1 MQAQDAKY
9 KKWGWGALIGLAAVI
24 VIAGLAVAI
33 SMSAPKKTTEADKA
47 STGPSSVASNTDNS
61 SNKSDNK
68 DEGREDNDKG
78 DTDGTDGTDG
88 IDGTNNSGNSNNS
101 NNSSNSSNAG
111 NTNSGNAN
119 TASNMPKTGPEEDIA
134 SIIAWAAIAG
144 LGAYYFLNAKKSA

>member
-47 STGPSSVASNTDNS
+47 STGPSSVASNTGNS

-78 DTDGTDGTDG
+78 STDGTDGT
-88 IDGTNNSGNSNNS
+88 DGTNNSGNSNNS
-101 NNSSNSSNAG
+101 NNSSNSG
-111 NTNSGNAN
+111 NTNSGNTN

-134 SIIAWAAIAG
+134 SIVAWAAIAG

>member
-47 STGPSSVASNTDNS
+47 STGPSSVASNTGNS

-78 DTDGTDGTDG
+78 STDGTDGT
-88 IDGTNNSGNSNNS
+88 DGTNNSGNSNNS
-101 NNSSNSSNAG
+101 NNSSNAG
-111 NTNSGNAN
+111 NTNSGNTN

-134 SIIAWAAIAG
+134 SIVAWAAIAG

>member
-47 STGPSSVASNTDNS
+47 STGPSSVASNTGNS

-78 DTDGTDGTDG
+78 STDGTDGTDS
-88 IDGTNNSGNSNNS
+88 TNNFGNS

-111 NTNSGNAN
+111 NTNSGNTN